1 MIDPLIRSL
10 YAQLKIRTGPATPDG
25 VVARTVEGRTLYVNT
40 TPGTLSVAM
49 PGAKS
54 GTARDV
60 LTGRK
65 LPGALDL
72 AGYGVALVE

>member
-1 MIDPLIRSL
+1 
-10 YAQLKIRTGPATPDG
+10 

-40 TPGTLSVAM
+40 TPGALSVAM

-54 GTARDV
+54 GTVRDV

-65 LPGALDL
+65 LSGALDL